1 MLWRDAAFRKFSHA
15 PDDSSARDRHPE
27 PAAAGEG
34 SLFDRRIAGYSKPAE
49 RSFIAALL
57 RMTAQRLGSSRG
69 ITQHC
74 VPPSLTAPDP
84 HVSLRD
90 GMTSTDPSSARKRI
104 AVIPG
109 DGIGKEVI
117 PEAVKVLQAAAQAGS
132 REVKLTE
139 FDWGADRYLRDG
151 VTLPA
156 DAVEMFHRDFDAILL
171 GAMGD
176 PRVPSNVHAADI
188 LLGVRFKLDLYV
200 NARPCVLFDK
210 KFTPLKDR
218 TEKDVQIMVFRENTE
233 GLYVGMGGNF
243 KKGTA
248 DEVAIQE
255 DLNTRKGVERIIRY
269 AFEYA
274 KARGLTKVCMSD
286 KSNALTFGHDLW
298 QRVFKIVRAEY
309 PGIEA
314 SHQYIDNLLMQM
326 VRDPAQFQVIVT
338 SNLFGDIAS
347 DLGAQLAGGLGLAP
361 SGNIYPGQVSLF
373 EPVHGSAPNIAG
385 KGIANPMGAILTV
398 GMMFEFLGWEAKAQ
412 AIDKAVR
419 AALREGK
426 VPAELGGSLGTKA
439 AGDWVAE
446 AVAKG

>member
-1 MLWRDAAFRKFSHA
+1 M
-15 PDDSSARDRHPE
+15 
-27 PAAAGEG
+27 
-34 SLFDRRIAGYSKPAE
+34 AGYSKPTE
-49 RSFIAALL
+49 RSFAAPLL
-57 RMTAQRLGSSRG
+57 RMRAQGLGRWRG

-74 VPPSLTAPDP
+74 VPVALTAPDP

-90 GMTSTDPSSARKRI
+90 GMNLAKASSARKRI

-109 DGIGKEVI
+109 AGIGKEVI
-117 PEAVKVLQAAAQAGS
+117 PEAIKVLQAAAAAGGG
-132 REVKLTE
+132 EVALTE

-151 VTLPA
+151 TTLPA
-156 DAVEMFHRDFDAILL
+156 DAVEMLRRDFDAILL

-176 PRVPSNVHAADI
+176 PRVPTNIHAAEI
-188 LLGVRFKLDLYV
+188 LLGLRFKLDLYV

-210 KFTPLKDR
+210 RFTPLKDR
-218 TEKDVQIMVFRENTE
+218 SEKDVNFVVFRENTE
-233 GLYVGMGGNF
+233 GLYVGMGGFF

-248 DEVAIQE
+248 DEIATQE

-274 KARGLTKVCMSD
+274 RRRGLQRVCMSD

-298 QRVFKIVRAEY
+298 QRVFKEIRAEY
-309 PGIEA
+309 PGIES

-326 VRDPAQFQVIVT
+326 VRDPSQFQVIVT

-361 SGNIYPGQVSLF
+361 SGNIHPGQVSLF

-385 KGIANPMGAILTV
+385 KNIANPMGSILTV
-398 GMMFEFLGWEAKAQ
+398 GMMFAYLGWTAEAQ
-412 AIDKAVR
+412 AIQDAVR
-419 AALREGK
+419 TGIREEK
-426 VPAELGGSLGTKA
+426 TPAELGGSLGTREV
-439 AGDWVAE
+439 GDWLTNSVSKSGLTRSA
-446 AVAKG
+446 